1 MSMPAFH
8 SRATRAALLL
18 VVFGAGHAPAV
29 QAQPAQQACRAD
41 FAEFCTGITPG
52 DGRILACLREHRDQL
67 SADCKTSLETAQAC
81 ADQVRQRCG
90 SPTEGKAPDRNA
102 MRQCLHEQRDKL
114 PASCRSQQ
122 QPLQR

>member
-18 VVFGAGHAPAV
+18 VLFGAGHAPAV

-67 SADCKTSLETAQAC
+67 SA
-81 ADQVRQRCG
+81 
-90 SPTEGKAPDRNA
+90 
-102 MRQCLHEQRDKL
+102 
-114 PASCRSQQ
+114 SCRSQQ
-122 QPLQR
+122 QLQQR